1 MHVVVVMEK
10 INVKFRSDLFPP
22 KVENTW
28 KVGKRIYVHL
38 LWPSCNII
46 SPAAGRT
53 TLPVGHAGVKCFFL
67 RRAVEEV
74 LCQPV
79 ADLSESLTC
88 GVSQLIVPCGPP
100 QDILATCCG
109 QF

>member
-1 MHVVVVMEK
+1 MSNFNQISFH
-10 INVKFRSDLFPP
+10 P
-22 KVENTW
+22 KWRTHGRW
-28 KVGKRIYVHL
+28 GKRINVYL
-38 LWPSCNII
+38 LWPSCNMI
-46 SPAAGRT
+46 SPAAGWT

-79 ADLSESLTC
+79 ADLSEALTC
-88 GVSQLIVPCGPP
+88 GASQLIVPCGPP

-109 QF
+109 QA